1 MDLDEKR
8 IGRQTA
14 IPRSVYQDDVE
25 YVQDYAK
32 HDSPFLPHR
41 DSPDGSDERSRSEAE
56 VFGQWQQSERVQ
68 RELAMVVYE
77 KQTLEPHTPL
87 EIVWRNQS
95 ASVRAD
101 LRARQQ
107 NNPYCRWAE
116 QAGKIRARRS
126 NWDANRVWVA

>member
-1 MDLDEKR
+1 
-8 IGRQTA
+8 
-14 IPRSVYQDDVE
+14 
-25 YVQDYAK
+25 
-32 HDSPFLPHR
+32 
-41 DSPDGSDERSRSEAE
+41 
-56 VFGQWQQSERVQ
+56 
-68 RELAMVVYE
+68 MVVYE